1 MTFKQK
7 RGWGVL
13 KFLIY
18 LRILLLTIGLSF
30 IFPDEGLKGGG
41 RKVGHFF
48 VDVTNVQP
56 LKPIFY
62 YVIEVVF

>member
-30 IFPDEGLKGGG
+30 IFPDEGLKGEG
-41 RKVGHFF
+41 RKVGHF
-48 VDVTNVQP
+48 
-56 LKPIFY
+56 L
-62 YVIEVVF
+62 